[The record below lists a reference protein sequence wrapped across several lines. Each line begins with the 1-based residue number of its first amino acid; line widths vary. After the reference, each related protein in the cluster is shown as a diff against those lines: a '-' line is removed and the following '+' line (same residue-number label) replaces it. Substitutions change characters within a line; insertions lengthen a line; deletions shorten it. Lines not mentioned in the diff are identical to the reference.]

1 MERVRL
7 HITDAEEL
15 FSLYFA
21 LVDLTHRYNIYEARR
36 TRISDKREE
45 MKTEA
50 LSREASSA

>member
-7 HITDAEEL
+7 HITDAEE
-15 FSLYFA
+15 
-21 LVDLTHRYNIYEARR
+21 LTHRYNIYEARR